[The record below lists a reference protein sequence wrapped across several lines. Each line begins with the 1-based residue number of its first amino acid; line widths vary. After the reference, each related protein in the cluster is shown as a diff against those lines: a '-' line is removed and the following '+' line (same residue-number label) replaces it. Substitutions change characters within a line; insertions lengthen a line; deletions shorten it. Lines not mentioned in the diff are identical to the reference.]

1 MGLVH
6 KRDMKKVVHPG
17 QAQEE
22 QAVRLSRTQKKKA
35 ALSLQDLG
43 ERLVKLSDEQLKRID
58 LPGDVLAAVKTA
70 KTIKKH
76 NPLNRQLQYIGTLMR
91 KHDPA
96 PVREF
101 LDALEQGNRK
111 QTAKSKQN
119 DKMKDELDG
128 HERPAT

>member
-6 KRDMKKVVHPG
+6 KRDMKKAVPPG

-22 QAVRLSRTQKKKA
+22 VRLSKTQKKQA

-43 ERLVKLSDEQLKRID
+43 ERLVKLSNEQLEQLD
-58 LPGDVLAAVKTA
+58 LPEDVLAAVKAA

-76 NPLNRQLQYIGTLMR
+76 NPLSRQMQYIGSLMR

-96 PVREF
+96 PVREC
-101 LDALEQGNRK
+101 LDALERGNPR
-111 QTAKSKQN
+111 QAAKSSK
-119 DKMKDELDG
+119 E
-128 HERPAT
+128 

>member
-6 KRDMKKVVHPG
+6 KKDMRKAVQPG
-17 QAQEE
+17 QVQDE
-22 QAVRLSRTQKKKA
+22 QPVRLSRTQKKKA

-70 KTIKKH
+70 KTIKKY
-76 NPLNRQLQYIGTLMR
+76 NPLNRQMQYIGTLMR
-91 KHDPA
+91 KYDPA

-101 LDALEQGNRK
+101 LDALEHGNHR
-111 QTAKSKQN
+111 QTAKVEQ
-119 DKMKDELDG
+119 DEK
-128 HERPAT
+128 

>member
-1 MGLVH
+1 
-6 KRDMKKVVHPG
+6 MKKAVKPE
-17 QAQEE
+17 EE
-22 QAVRLSRTQKKKA
+22 QGEQSVRLSRTQKKRA

-76 NPLNRQLQYIGTLMR
+76 NPLNRQMQYIGTLMR

-96 PVREF
+96 PIREF

-111 QTAKSKQN
+111 QTAKVKQN
-119 DKMKDELDG
+119 EKMTDELDG
-128 HERPAT
+128 HERPTT